1 MKAAPARFEQRVCHG
16 WCLLCGS
23 GSNCDTQLLE
33 FVLFKFFMF
42 KWSEGGKRAITG
54 SFININI
61 LRCEG
66 GREDLSGLAA
76 FKPCC
81 GAFLSLFLFLMLSF
95 FPSIFLC
102 TFSLAFLTP

>member
-61 LRCEG
+61 LLCEG
-66 GREDLSGLAA
+66 GRVDLSGVAP

-95 FPSIFLC
+95 FPSILLC
-102 TFSLAFLTP
+102 SFSLAFIL

>member
-1 MKAAPARFEQRVCHG
+1 MKAAPACFEQQVCHG

-42 KWSEGGKRAITG
+42 KWSEGEKREKTG

-61 LRCEG
+61 LLCEG

-76 FKPCC
+76 FIPCC
-81 GAFLSLFLFLMLSF
+81 GALLTQFLSLSLAF
-95 FPSIFLC
+95 FPSVFLGNFC
-102 TFSLAFLTP
+102 N